1 MSSRT
6 ILKWPFLAAAL
17 FAAGMVCLASPV
29 RGGLL
34 SSRTGTGGLLSRADL
49 EREMVTDALIAAG
62 WGREEAAGRV
72 ALLTDGEVSRLAGP
86 GMALAA
92 GGEDTD
98 SGRALRV
105 GLVIVVVL
113 AFITGVYLFAEAD

>member
-6 ILKWPFLAAAL
+6 ILKWPCLAAAL
-17 FAAGMVCLASPV
+17 FAAGMVCLATPA

-34 SSRTGTGGLLSRADL
+34 PSRSGTGGILARAEL
-49 EREMVTDALIAAG
+49 EREMVTDALVAAG
-62 WGREEAAGRV
+62 WSRDEAAGRV
-72 ALLTDGEVSRLAGP
+72 AVLTDGEVRRLADAG
-86 GMALAA
+86 LAA
-92 GGEDTD
+92 GGAGAE
-98 SGRALRV
+98 SGRTFRV